1 VDAGGG
7 VNRGRVFHL
16 DDHFVV
22 HDYGRPWNAR
32 SSPLYMTQ
40 TPASR
45 RIEIPRDRRSSS
57 CASNGHH
64 HSIAPPIHL
73 FLEAIR
79 PIRRIQ
85 GIRTNL
91 VVDARTM
98 TRSAIRAL
106 LPLAALLTA
115 CATAGGPTS
124 SMGTVS
130 GSAVN
135 DAASSGQTNR
145 DAVRGETTC
154 TDCGVIPIPA
164 DVTHLVESR
173 ISVLKARGGECSRYG
188 SVLEQSYR
196 SGRITLRPYMWR
208 VGRNLASGEAK
219 PNGDMT
225 LALEIDSLNV
235 GIRTADDVVF
245 SMEHEAVHIRQRS
258 RRGTS
263 EPDRTRLPGFRANHR
278 PSRRRGVIPYAESV
292 GRRRRHDA
300 PVAGRL

>member
-1 VDAGGG
+1 
-7 VNRGRVFHL
+7 
-16 DDHFVV
+16 
-22 HDYGRPWNAR
+22 
-32 SSPLYMTQ
+32 
-40 TPASR
+40 
-45 RIEIPRDRRSSS
+45 
-57 CASNGHH
+57 
-64 HSIAPPIHL
+64 
-73 FLEAIR
+73 
-79 PIRRIQ
+79 
-85 GIRTNL
+85 
-91 VVDARTM
+91 
-98 TRSAIRAL
+98 
-106 LPLAALLTA
+106 
-115 CATAGGPTS
+115 
-124 SMGTVS
+124 MGTVS

-245 SMEHEAVHIRQRS
+245 SMEHEAVHITFDLAS
-258 RRGTS
+258 GN
-263 EPDRTRLPGFRANHR
+263 EVAEERANQIVR
-278 PSRRRGVIPYAESV
+278 ACQASGQTI
-292 GRRRRHDA
+292 GRR
-300 PVAGRL
+300 AGEG